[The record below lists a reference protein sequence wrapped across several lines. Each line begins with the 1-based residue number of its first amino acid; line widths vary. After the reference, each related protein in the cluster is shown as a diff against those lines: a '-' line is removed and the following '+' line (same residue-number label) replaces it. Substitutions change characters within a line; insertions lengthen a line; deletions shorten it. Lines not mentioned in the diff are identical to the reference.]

1 MANKAD
7 KTALEAKAD
16 VSALA
21 NYATTEALTSGLAN
35 KADAS
40 ALAAKQDVMS
50 AGNGIEISGV
60 KAGDDTITV
69 DGTGVKVT
77 EGKFTEA

>member
-1 MANKAD
+1 M
-7 KTALEAKAD
+7 
-16 VSALA
+16 
-21 NYATTEALTSGLAN
+21 AN

-50 AGNGIEISGV
+50 AGNGIEISGNSIAV

-69 DGTGVKVT
+69 DSTGVKVT